1 MRRFGSLTTPWA
13 MQSDDE
19 GISSK
24 WVLIRPLKLSG
35 GLADLRTGASGGAAG
50 RFCIFVKALREGWGE
65 TEEEARRC
73 GEPKLVAADDGQ
85 SGEKANR

>member
-1 MRRFGSLTTPWA
+1 VT
-13 MQSDDE
+13 QSKDE

-24 WVLIRPLKLSG
+24 WVLIRPLKLSD
-35 GLADLRTGASGGAAG
+35 GLADLRAGASGGAAG

-65 TEEEARRC
+65 TEEEASQC

-85 SGEKANR
+85 SDEKANR